1 MSTVRRMGNDRRRAV
16 YLRDRSV
23 LTPAQR
29 RRIRHKAWL
38 DGAR

>member
-1 MSTVRRMGNDRRRAV
+1 MSTARPMANTRRESI

-29 RRIRHKAWL
+29 RRLRRKHYAGL
-38 DGAR
+38 R